1 MDEALAD
8 LSVAVALAP
17 GLRVPEVEL
26 PPEDER
32 RVRLRGL
39 ALRAEYYPR
48 RQIESALALARELR
62 LDGDVAAAAEVLEP
76 HAEHPQVAI
85 ENARWDL
92 EVGDAA
98 TALVRLE
105 SVVARAAYPRRIRA
119 RAWSL
124 LAVAR
129 DETGDPEGA
138 LEAAHLAL
146 ELDST
151 SPMPFVTLASL
162 AQRRGD
168 HESALAHL
176 RRAWGM
182 APTDVSLL
190 SRIAAVAYRAGKPAD
205 ALLALERAV
214 ELEPDEPH
222 HVVSLVTIQLE
233 TGRYTEAA
241 LTLSRAADRFP
252 TDGELLR
259 LAERLRRDVGI
270 R

>member
-1 MDEALAD
+1 MDDALAD
-8 LSVAVALAP
+8 LSVSVALAP

-39 ALRAEYYPR
+39 ALRPRYYPR
-48 RQIESALALARELR
+48 RQIEAALALARELR
-62 LDGDVAAAAEVLEP
+62 SDDNVAAASEVLAR
-76 HAEHPQVAI
+76 HAEHPEVAI

-92 EVGDAA
+92 EDGDAA
-98 TALVRLE
+98 MASVRLE
-105 SVVARAAYPRRIRA
+105 SVVERAAYPRRIRA

-129 DETGDPEGA
+129 DESGDPDGA
-138 LEAAHLAL
+138 LEAVRVAL
-146 ELDST
+146 ELDSR

-168 HESALAHL
+168 HETALAHL

-182 APTDVSLL
+182 APSDVPLL

-222 HVVSLVTIQLE
+222 HVVSLVSIQLE

-252 TDGELLR
+252 ADGELLR